1 MIRLSAET
9 GLKASLG
16 LFLMSCMFLTTSYTT
31 TFAFDRPHHTL
42 IFASF
47 LSGVSL
53 LILSRFDI
61 PIPRIPQPQHK
72 YTAIPLAERADQPS
86 GNAPLALRSQ
96 TSDFFSTKSGSRKW
110 WTKIALVSMLGWIR
124 VELYRQVTVKIECAP
139 AGYAY
144 VIPFLVSIYDYW
156 RNRRSRSI
164 TDGSDADSEISLDAW
179 IHQLVNTARRLYA
192 FFCQSRMRYVISA
205 AFLMIGGLVAS
216 EFQEGIQSTYICP
229 ISSGQ
234 YSLVRFI
241 SILNVLLD
249 SVILI
254 GVSELFRES
263 TEPREGRNTHFLV
276 SCGFGL
282 IGVAAFWTLIAIILA
297 IRARDQ
303 NDGFVISYYL
313 PSTFN
318 QSLLMTLLVLSAS
331 QLMPFYDIIGISILA
346 GFVIGCFSLAATLFD
361 GQEPFPL
368 IYPSHAFSSL
378 LATSLG
384 GVLYLFGRTASNE
397 EPPFLYRAN
406 IVMRVLFSTLFG
418 IGIILVASQPVLT
431 NFHTIELLIYENI
444 KHHGAWSSQAKSS
457 KTLADAVANYR
468 KRYSQHPP
476 PGFDKW
482 YEYATS
488 RASVVIDDFDQIHMD
503 LLPFRALSPARLRDL
518 TRDLATNPFNDI
530 GAISIRNGTPRV
542 QEGIKPTH
550 AWMVLG
556 AAKMIENFAQYLPD
570 MDLAFNLNDEPRV
583 AVPWEE
589 ASRLGMEAK
598 SHGPTP
604 DNSVSTVWSA
614 DRGRQWA
621 PIEPA
626 DQTTETVFTDSS
638 MQPIFDRYIRQLCP
652 PSTKARTKRVW
663 DRRHMCLDC
672 VRPHSMGQF
681 PLDTNSMSDICHQPD
696 LAWLHGFFLS
706 PASFKVSQVL
716 TPVFSQSKVSGFNDI
731 LFPSPWNY
739 VDKIKYEPT
748 DEYPDQEYEKK
759 ENTLFWIGSTSEGVS
774 RSGAWKGMPRQRFVH
789 LINNNTLSHVSV
801 LLPVEGT
808 DSYRYEV
815 LDGSAPTNLLGL
827 NTTVHILNPVRCGSD
842 CGAQKEELGAASSVD
857 FQSHWKYRYLF
868 DLDGAGF
875 SGRFLPFLQSHSL
888 PFKTGLFRQWL
899 DRRVT
904 PWLHYVPIDVRLHG
918 VWSTLAYFS
927 KFDVPVTEGP
937 DGQPKDT
944 IQRHDA
950 RGKYIAEEGRKWAEK
965 ALRKEDMEIYFFRLL
980 LEWGRL
986 TDDNRDMLG
995 FKI

>member
-1 MIRLSAET
+1 
-9 GLKASLG
+9 
-16 LFLMSCMFLTTSYTT
+16 MSCMFLTTSYTT

-53 LILSRFDI
+53 LVLSRFDI
-61 PIPRIPQPQHK
+61 TIPRIPQPQHK
-72 YTAIPLAERADQPS
+72 YTAIPLAERVDQPS
-86 GNAPLALRSQ
+86 GEAPLSPSSPIR
-96 TSDFFSTKSGSRKW
+96 DFFLTKSGNRRW
-110 WTKIALVSMLGWIR
+110 WTKIALISMLGWIR

-139 AGYAY
+139 VGYAY
-144 VIPFLVSIYDYW
+144 AIPFLVSIYDYW
-156 RNRRSRSI
+156 RNQRSRSI
-164 TDGSDADSEISLDAW
+164 PEGSDTDSEISL
-179 IHQLVNTARRLYA
+179 NARIRTLA
-192 FFCQSRMRYVISA
+192 IIVRRVHAVFCQSRMRYVISA
-205 AFLMIGGLVAS
+205 TFLMIGGLVAS

-234 YSLVRFI
+234 YALLRFI
-241 SILNVLLD
+241 GILSVLLD

-254 GVSELFRES
+254 SVSELFWES
-263 TEPREGRNTHFLV
+263 TRPREGRNKHFLV

-282 IGVAAFWTLIAIILA
+282 IGIAAFWTLIAIILA
-297 IRARDQ
+297 IRASDQ
-303 NDGFVISYYL
+303 NDGFVISHYL
-313 PSTFN
+313 PSAFN
-318 QSLLMTLLVLSAS
+318 QSLLMTLLVLSTS
-331 QLMPFYDIIGISILA
+331 QLIPFYGIIGISILA
-346 GFVIGCFSLAATLFD
+346 GFVVGCFTLTATLFD

-368 IYPSHAFSSL
+368 IYPSHAFASL
-378 LATSLG
+378 LAIFLG
-384 GVLYLFGRTASNE
+384 GVLYLCGRMASNE

-406 IVMRVLFSTLFG
+406 IVMRVVFSALFG

-431 NFHTIELLIYENI
+431 NLHTIELLIYENI
-444 KHHGAWSSQAKSS
+444 KHHDAWSSQAKSS
-457 KTLADAVANYR
+457 KSLADAVANYR
-468 KRYSQHPP
+468 KRYNQHPP

-482 YEYATS
+482 YEYANS
-488 RASVVIDDFDQIHMD
+488 RSSVVIDEFDQIHMD

-556 AAKMIENFAQYLPD
+556 AAKMLENFSQYLPD

-589 ASRLGMEAK
+589 ASKLETEAK
-598 SHGPTP
+598 SHGQAP
-604 DNSVSTVWSA
+604 DNSVLTVWSA
-614 DRGRQWA
+614 DRGMQWA

-638 MQPIFDRYIRQLCP
+638 IQPIFDRYIRPLCP
-652 PSTKARTKRVW
+652 PSSKARSKRIW
-663 DRRHMCLDC
+663 DRRHICLDC

-681 PLDTNSMSDICHQPD
+681 PLDANSMTDVCHQPD
-696 LAWLHGFFLS
+696 LASLHGLFIS

-739 VDKIKYEPT
+739 VDKIKYEPS

-774 RSGAWKGMPRQRFVH
+774 RSGEWKGMPRQRFAH
-789 LINNNTLSHVSV
+789 LINNNTQSHVSV

-827 NTTVHILNPVRCGSD
+827 NTAVNLLNPIRCGSD
-842 CGAQKEELGAASSVD
+842 CEAQKEELGAAASTVD

-918 VWSTLAYFS
+918 VWSTLAYFA
-927 KFDVPVTEGP
+927 KFDVPVTGDP
-937 DGQPKDT
+937 NRQPKDLT
-944 IQRHDA
+944 QRHDA

-995 FKI
+995 FKM

>member
-1 MIRLSAET
+1 MARLAAET

-16 LFLMSCMFLTTSYTT
+16 T

-53 LILSRFDI
+53 LVLSRFDI
-61 PIPRIPQPQHK
+61 AIPRIPQPRQK
-72 YTAIPLAERADQPS
+72 YTAIPLAERVDQPS
-86 GNAPLALRSQ
+86 KEATN
-96 TSDFFSTKSGSRKW
+96 SGGRKW
-110 WTKIALVSMLGWIR
+110 WTKVALILMLGWIR

-144 VIPFLVSIYDYW
+144 AIPFLVSIYDYY
-156 RNRRSRSI
+156 RNQRSRAI
-164 TDGSDADSEISLDAW
+164 PEASDQDSGIPLNGR
-179 IHQLVNTARRLYA
+179 IRKLVIIVRRLHEVI
-192 FFCQSRMRYVISA
+192 CQSHMRYVISA
-205 AFLMIGGLVAS
+205 AFLMIGGIVAS
-216 EFQEGIQSTYICP
+216 EFQAGIQSTYICP

-234 YSLVRFI
+234 YSLLRFFR
-241 SILNVLLD
+241 ILSVLLD
-249 SVILI
+249 SLILI
-254 GVSELFRES
+254 SLSELFKES
-263 TEPREGRNTHFLV
+263 TRAREGKNKHFLV
-276 SCGFGL
+276 SCGYGL
-282 IGVAAFWTLIAIILA
+282 IGVAASSTLIAIILA
-297 IRARDQ
+297 IRARDDH
-303 NDGFVISYYL
+303 DGLVMSHYL
-313 PSTFN
+313 RSVFN
-318 QSLLMTLLVLSAS
+318 QGLLMTLVVLSTS
-331 QLMPFYDIIGISILA
+331 QLIPIYDMIGISILA
-346 GFVIGCFSLAATLFD
+346 GFVVGCFLLTGTLFN

-368 IYPSHAFSSL
+368 IYSSHAFASL
-378 LATSLG
+378 LATFLG
-384 GVLYLFGRTASNE
+384 GVLYLCGRTASNE

-406 IVMRVLFSTLFG
+406 IVMRVLFSALFG
-418 IGIILVASQPVLT
+418 IGIILVANQPVLT
-431 NFHTIELLIYENI
+431 NLHTIELLIYNSN
-444 KHHGAWSSQAKSS
+444 KHHDAWSSQAKSS
-457 KTLADAVANYR
+457 KSLADAVANYR
-468 KRYSQHPP
+468 KRYNQHPP

-488 RASVVIDDFDQIHMD
+488 RSSVVIDDFDQIHTD
-503 LLPFRALSPARLRDL
+503 LLPFRALSPRRIRDL

-583 AVPWEE
+583 AVPWEKATKLE
-589 ASRLGMEAK
+589 TEAK
-598 SHGPTP
+598 LHGPAP
-604 DNSVSTVWSA
+604 DNSVLTVWSA
-614 DRGRQWA
+614 DRATQWG

-626 DQTTETVFTDSS
+626 DQTTETVFADSS
-638 MQPIFDRYIRQLCP
+638 IQPIFDRYIRHLCP
-652 PSTKARTKRVW
+652 PSSTARSKRIW
-663 DRRHMCLDC
+663 DRRHICLDC

-681 PLDTNSMSDICHQPD
+681 PVDADSMTDICHQPD
-696 LAWLHGFFLS
+696 LASLHGFFLS

-739 VDKIKYEPT
+739 VDKVKYDPSE
-748 DEYPDQEYEKK
+748 EYPDEEYVKK
-759 ENTLFWIGSTSEGVS
+759 ENTLFWIGSTTEGVS
-774 RSGAWKGMPRQRFVH
+774 RSGEWKGMPRQRFAH

-808 DSYRYEV
+808 DSYRYQV
-815 LDGSAPTNLLGL
+815 LDGSAPTNFLGL
-827 NTTVHILNPVRCGSD
+827 NTAVHILEPVRCGLD
-842 CGAQKEELGAASSVD
+842 CAAQKKELGTASTVD
-857 FQSHWKYRYLF
+857 FQTHWRYRYLF

-899 DRRVT
+899 DQRVT

-918 VWSTLAYFS
+918 VWSTLAYFAGI
-927 KFDVPVTEGP
+927 DVPATGDPNGP
-937 DGQPKDT
+937 RKVLMK
-944 IQRHDA
+944 RHDD
-950 RGKYIAEEGRKWAEK
+950 RGTYIAEEGRKWAEK

-986 TDDNRDMLG
+986 TDDNRDLLG
-995 FKI
+995 FKM